1 MTKLIAGN
9 WKMHGDKAF
18 AVKLTHDILRNAS
31 GISHELLICPS
42 FVHIPLVLEAI
53 TGEGS
58 DIKLGAQ
65 NCASF
70 EQGAHTGDV
79 SADMLKDA
87 GCDYVILG
95 HSERRQNQ
103 GETNAG
109 VKMKAEIA
117 NKNGLKT
124 IICVGETLEKRE
136 AGQAQDVVGEQLEGS
151 LSSLSDADNTVI
163 AYEPVWAIGTGKT
176 ASLEDIQE
184 MHEFIKEK
192 LAPKGDFRI
201 LYGGS
206 VKPENA
212 KEILSIESVNGAL
225 IGGASLKADSF
236 IDIAKAV

>member
-1 MTKLIAGN
+1 
-9 WKMHGDKAF
+9 MHGDKAF
-18 AVKLTHDILRNAS
+18 VARLTQEILAAVGQTQN
-31 GISHELLICPS
+31 ELLVCPS
-42 FVHIPLVLEAI
+42 FVHLPLVTDLIADSEAAL
-53 TGEGS
+53 
-58 DIKLGAQ
+58 KLGAQ

-79 SADMLKDA
+79 AADMLKDA

-117 NKNGLKT
+117 NKNDLTT

-136 AGQAQDVVGEQLEGS
+136 QGKANEVVGEQLDGS
-151 LSSLSDADNTVI
+151 LSALSTPENTVI

-176 ASLEDIQE
+176 ASLQDIQE

-212 KEILSIESVNGAL
+212 KDILSIESVNGAL
-225 IGGASLKADSF
+225 IGGASLKSDSF
-236 IDIAKAV
+236 IEIAKTT